1 LKALIIVADG
11 FQDVEAVYPYY
22 RLQEAGYEVTVAGLS
37 GPGTYKGIKG
47 LPFEANAGFDDEAE
61 VIDDY
66 GILVIPGGVKAM
78 EKMRQSEA
86 AIHIVRTLH
95 SRVHSRGC
103 VIASMCS
110 GAQLL
115 ISAKIVKG
123 KRIAA
128 YYAMQVDVENA
139 GAVFVDEPAVIDGN
153 IVTSPHYK
161 HLGPW
166 MREVL
171 NWPGPVKQ
179 WRESAACAAAL

>member
-1 LKALIIVADG
+1 LKALMVVADG
-11 FQDVEAVYPYY
+11 FQDVEALYPYF

-37 GPGTYKGIKG
+37 GPGTYTGIKG
-47 LPFEANAGFDDEAE
+47 LPFEANASVDDEAE
-61 VIDDY
+61 VVDDY

-78 EKMRQSEA
+78 EKMRLSNS

-95 SRVHSRGC
+95 RRGC

-123 KRIAA
+123 KRVSA